1 MANYHRIHQGMMYHL
16 VFNDHQ
22 AFHLV
27 FDIQMANYH
36 RIDHRMMLERYILM
50 FCIENASYYIDNA
63 EKYVRNTGI
72 AKRKIAGALA
82 CQDAADDEDEM
93 SNNSEDLEDED
104 FEIEEDSEEDS
115 EEEEAM
121 DKEHE
126 LSYNSE
132 DSELEIVEEID
143 ASNLET
149 FAYGGDLT
157 GDGRDV
163 EQWNV
168 SQFLADDNAD
178 DNLICKEN
186 RKESKM
192 RPMRRKRKRMNQY
205 LESSDGYSTDNALN
219 TNNAHVLKRK
229 RRRLN
234 VTRNVTRN
242 VPKQKM
248 KNQWKKKENKIR
260 DQRNRIEEL
269 EAKMDQL
276 LSEKKKRYYKK
287 KGAQKKRRNRLF
299 I

>member
-1 MANYHRIHQGMMYHL
+1 MKLSNSTILCTFRIYVPTIM
-16 VFNDHQ
+16 
-22 AFHLV
+22 
-27 FDIQMANYH
+27 
-36 RIDHRMMLERYILM
+36 RISSPI
-50 FCIENASYYIDNA
+50 
-63 EKYVRNTGI
+63 
-72 AKRKIAGALA
+72 
-82 CQDAADDEDEM
+82 
-93 SNNSEDLEDED
+93 
-104 FEIEEDSEEDS
+104 
-115 EEEEAM
+115 
-121 DKEHE
+121 
-126 LSYNSE
+126 
-132 DSELEIVEEID
+132 
-143 ASNLET
+143 
-149 FAYGGDLT
+149 
-157 GDGRDV
+157 
-163 EQWNV
+163 
-168 SQFLADDNAD
+168 D

-287 KGAQKKRRNRLF
+287 GAQKKRYYKK
-299 I
+299 